1 MDRNQIII
9 IAIAVIVVVALVVGA
24 VWLMRRRRSNRLRSE
39 FGPEYSRTVEE
50 AGEPSKAEADLLKRQ
65 KRVESL
71 KIRELP
77 AADRQRFVAYWEKVQ
92 AEFVDSP
99 DDAVHDADS
108 LLRDVMDARGY
119 PVLDFEQ
126 RAADLSVNHP
136 EVVQNYRAG
145 HDIALRQER
154 GEASTEDLRRA
165 MIHYRQLFDELVA
178 A

>member
-9 IAIAVIVVVALVVGA
+9 VIAVVVVIAILVAAVL
-24 VWLMRRRRSNRLRSE
+24 LMRKRRSHQLQSQ
-39 FGPEYSRTVEE
+39 FGPEYDRTIKAV
-50 AGEPSKAEADLLKRQ
+50 GDPGKAEADLLKRQ

-77 AADRQRFVAYWEKVQ
+77 TADRQRFLAYWEKIQ
-92 AEFVDSP
+92 AEFVESP
-99 DDAVHDADS
+99 DEAVHDADS

-119 PVLDFEQ
+119 PVLEFER

-145 HDIALRQER
+145 HDIAVRQEK
-154 GEASTEDLRRA
+154 GEASTEDLRQA

-178 A
+178 G